1 MDSVNLLVTDRS
13 PDAAERIN
21 SLLRNSG
28 IKIHVIHAA
37 SVVEVKRSLDN
48 DAPVML
54 LYADADDTDA
64 PLEEVANLALA
75 FNVPFALF
83 TDVSTNQQL
92 TTALEATAC
101 FVIHSELENLLTES
115 VSRLIRNAE
124 NERMYASRQQRLEE
138 LEHRYNLLLDSSRD
152 PIAYIHEGL
161 HVYANRAYL
170 EALRLENPDDTMA
183 LSLLEL
189 IKPKDEATDMKS
201 LLRGLSRGEF
211 PEAGLEVEVNRP
223 DGSVLDASLLF
234 SPARFDG
241 EDCTQM
247 MMQRKDAASELAS
260 ELERMRV
267 TDPLTGLA
275 NRKAFM
281 SAVDER
287 IASEEHDSVAAVLYL
302 EPDGF
307 DALQSDLSADA
318 LDEFL
323 ADLAQVIRH
332 SLDESDLPAR
342 INEEGFGVLAL
353 RPSVAD
359 METLAETLLKNCR
372 NHVIEAGDRAF
383 SISCSIGIRNIGRL
397 ATDAPEIL
405 AQAREVCAAAAEDG
419 DRFEIF
425 RPQLTAVESAD
436 GEQDW
441 INRINEAL
449 RSQDL
454 YTVQQSIVDLDGE
467 GEQLVE
473 NISFLRGEN
482 GDHSSLEFQQIA
494 ERNDLA
500 GAIDRKM
507 IPGLL
512 RTFVDSSER
521 QIINL
526 SSNSILDYSFPGWL
540 VEQVREACIEGDRI
554 ILQIAASAAHSNLRP
569 AQRLMTELEPLGC
582 RLSVGQFDAGLKSL
596 QLLDH
601 LETSY
606 VKLDRTLMAD
616 LLVDSRKQDDVRKVV
631 KAAEPHGVAV
641 IADEVADTA
650 SLAVLWQCG
659 VKLISGAFL
668 NESSQVIA
676 Q

>member
-1 MDSVNLLVTDRS
+1 MESVNLLVTDRS
-13 PDAAERIN
+13 PDAAEHIN

-28 IKIHVIHAA
+28 IQIHVIHAA
-37 SVVEVKRSLDN
+37 SVVDVKRSLDN
-48 DAPVML
+48 DAPLMV
-54 LYADADDTDA
+54 LYAEADETEA
-64 PLEEVANLALA
+64 PLEEVAALASA

-83 TDVSTNQQL
+83 TDVNTNEQL
-92 TTALEATAC
+92 SRALETTAC
-101 FVIHSELENLLTES
+101 FVIHSELENLLTDS

-124 NERMYASRQQRLEE
+124 NERKYADRQQRLEE

-170 EALRLENPDDTMA
+170 EALRLDNPDDTMA

-189 IKPKDEATDMKS
+189 IKPKDETTDMKS
-201 LLRGLSRGEF
+201 LLKGLSRGEF

-247 MMQRKDAASELAS
+247 MMRRKDAASELAS

-275 NRKAFM
+275 NRKAFTT
-281 SAVDER
+281 AVDQR
-287 IASEEHDSVAAVLYL
+287 IESKEHDSVAAVLYL

-307 DALQSDLSADA
+307 DELQKDLSADA

-323 ADLAQVIRH
+323 ADLAQVIRR
-332 SLDESDLPAR
+332 SIDESDLAAR
-342 INEEGFGVLAL
+342 INEEGFGILAL

-372 NHVIEAGDRAF
+372 SHVVEAGDRAF
-383 SISCSIGIRNIGRL
+383 SISCSIGVRNIGRL
-397 ATDAPEIL
+397 ATDAREL
-405 AQAREVCAAAAEDG
+405 VAQAREVCLEASKDG
-419 DRFEIF
+419 DRFEVF

-441 INRINEAL
+441 IDRINEAV
-449 RSQDL
+449 RNQDF

-473 NISFLRGEN
+473 NIAFLRGEN
-482 GDHSSLEFQQIA
+482 GDHSPSEFQQIA

-500 GAIDRKM
+500 GAIDRQV

-540 VEQVREACIEGDRI
+540 VEQMREACIEGNRI
-554 ILQIAASAAHSNLRP
+554 ILQIAASAAHTNLRP
-569 AQRLMTELEPLGC
+569 AQRLMTELKPMGC
-582 RLSVGQFDAGLKSL
+582 LLSVGQFDAGLKSL

-606 VKLDRTLMAD
+606 VKLDRALMSD
-616 LLVDSRKQDDVRKVV
+616 LLADSKKQEAVRKVV
-631 KAAEPHGVAV
+631 QAAEPHGVAV